1 MLTNLVSTQNRIKRY
16 ERTSVF
22 NTVSFGSRATDRQSK
37 VSTIVTPIQ
46 PDAPSTRTASP
57 SANSHAAASMNV
69 CTVQYNSL
77 PPAAVAEY
85 PLERAPDGMFKWVQ
99 ILGDSQTYEVNYFNS
114 ELKRIIPL
122 GRYLD
127 PATASLAHSLARHRE
142 ECRCSNFSAQDVI
155 QKWFASSVENQVDES
170 LPMPVNNQNDVVPME
185 KDDLI
190 LGRDIDELLSDLI

>member
-1 MLTNLVSTQNRIKRY
+1 MLTNLVSTQNRVRRY

-22 NTVSFGSRATDRQSK
+22 NTVPCDGRSRDRQST

-46 PDAPSTRTASP
+46 SAPSTRATVL
-57 SANSHAAASMNV
+57 SADPHTAASVNV

-77 PPAAVAEY
+77 PPAVVAEY

-99 ILGDSQTYEVNYFNS
+99 MLGDSQTYEVNYFNS
-114 ELKRIIPL
+114 ELKRIIAL
-122 GRYLD
+122 GRYVD

-142 ECRCSNFSAQDVI
+142 ECRCSNFAAQDVI
-155 QKWFASSVENQVDES
+155 QRWFATSVESQEDP
-170 LPMPVNNQNDVVPME
+170 LPMPAENQNGVVPMDGE
-185 KDDLI
+185 DLI